1 MSLSSSR
8 LLGSF
13 ALLTLATLFAGCA
26 GSPETGHVS
35 GVDCRADNECPANS
49 TCQAGACVAN
59 PEPGPECVTASDCG
73 SEQYC
78 STNGTCVNNVHVN
91 PQDKPTP
98 KPSDE
103 ACVKGTLELD
113 SEIPTV
119 LLLIDQSGSMTE
131 PFDGGDRWNVLR
143 DALTDPA
150 NGVVKN
156 LEHQVRFGIALYSSD
171 GGFGRFGNRTCPE
184 LTGLDSVPLA
194 LDNFTAIRDLYSKAN
209 PAKDTP
215 TAESVAAATDVLL
228 DFQEEGPKAILL
240 ATDGAPDTCADP
252 DAHDQAS
259 QNFAVE
265 TVKASHAAGV
275 DTYVLS
281 VGDEITQE
289 HLQNMANAG
298 TGASPGSNAPYWK
311 ANDQTALKTAL
322 ENIINGVRTCTF
334 SLEGDVD
341 TSLVKHG
348 TVKLDG
354 EELAY
359 GVDWKLNGMNEVEVL
374 GARCDALKQ
383 GNHHLAAE
391 FPCLVNGVP
400 VVK

>member
-1 MSLSSSR
+1 M
-8 LLGSF
+8 
-13 ALLTLATLFAGCA
+13 
-26 GSPETGHVS
+26 
-35 GVDCRADNECPANS
+35 
-49 TCQAGACVAN
+49 
-59 PEPGPECVTASDCG
+59 
-73 SEQYC
+73 
-78 STNGTCVNNVHVN
+78 
-91 PQDKPTP
+91 
-98 KPSDE
+98 
-103 ACVKGTLELD
+103 
-113 SEIPTV
+113 

-143 DALTDPA
+143 DALTDPT

-171 GGFGRFGNRTCPE
+171 GGYGRFGNRTCPE

-194 LDNFTAIRDLYSKAN
+194 LDNFTAIRDLYSKAS

-265 TVKASHAAGV
+265 TVKASHACGRR
-275 DTYVLS
+275 
-281 VGDEITQE
+281 
-289 HLQNMANAG
+289 HLRPQRRRRDH
-298 TGASPGSNAPYWK
+298 PGSLAEHGQRRRRRQPGLERPLLEGERPG
-311 ANDQTALKTAL
+311 ALKAAL

-354 EELAY
+354 EELEY
-359 GVDWKLNGMNEVEVL
+359 GVDWKLNG
-374 GARCDALKQ
+374 R
-383 GNHHLAAE
+383 
-391 FPCLVNGVP
+391 
-400 VVK
+400 

>member
-1 MSLSSSR
+1 MN
-8 LLGSF
+8 
-13 ALLTLATLFAGCA
+13 
-26 GSPETGHVS
+26 
-35 GVDCRADNECPANS
+35 DI
-49 TCQAGACVAN
+49 
-59 PEPGPECVTASDCG
+59 
-73 SEQYC
+73 
-78 STNGTCVNNVHVN
+78 HVN
-91 PQDKPTP
+91 PEDKPSP
-98 KPSDE
+98 KPSEE
-103 ACVKGTLELD
+103 ACAEGTLELD
-113 SEIPTV
+113 SKIPTV
-119 LLLIDQSGSMTE
+119 LLLIDQSGSMSE

-143 DALTDPA
+143 DALTHPT

-156 LEHQVRFGIALYSSD
+156 LEQQVRFGIALYSSD
-171 GGFGRFGNRTCPE
+171 GGYGRFGNLTCPE
-184 LTGLDSVPLA
+184 LVGLGSVPISLG
-194 LDNFTAIRDLYSKAN
+194 NFDAIHELYSKAS

-215 TAESVAAATDVLL
+215 TAESVAAATDLLL

-259 QNFAVE
+259 QDFAVE

-281 VGDEITQE
+281 VGDEITQD

-298 TGASPGSNAPYWK
+298 AGAASGSNAPYWK
-311 ANDQTALKTAL
+311 ANDQAALEAAL

-354 EELAY
+354 EELEY
-359 GVDWKLNGMNEVEVL
+359 GVDWKLNGDNEVEVV

-383 GNHHLAAE
+383 GDHRLAAE

-400 VVK
+400 VVVK